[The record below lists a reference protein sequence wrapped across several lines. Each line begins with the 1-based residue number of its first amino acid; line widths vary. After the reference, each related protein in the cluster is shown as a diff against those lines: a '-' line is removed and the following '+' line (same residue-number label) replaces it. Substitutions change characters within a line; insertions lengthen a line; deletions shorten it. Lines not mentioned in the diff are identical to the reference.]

1 MKTKYLLAA
10 MALPLFAACTQD
22 EFMGQENESAASAL
36 QNRIKVGKVTL
47 TGGEADTRIN
57 WETKRWEEGNV
68 LGLFLMDET
77 QYDNQTVVE
86 EENNANKTFFMDQTN
101 WNRMYSLSNYYNTN
115 FPFKFDATDSSW
127 KNDDAVVEGNYFAIA
142 PANNQQ
148 DHLKKLTNRRDAW
161 LYINPVQ
168 KFGGKENATGELN
181 NLRGGIDENQF
192 FLGYTQIYRNQKLT
206 EGEKL
211 QLPIQMRPILG
222 MLDLAIANKDE
233 MPFKVEKIV
242 ISRLDGSPM
251 PTLAY
256 VRPAGVEPEDFG
268 RRQDDDTSL
277 YSQQWNKMAND
288 GNISA
293 FEQRFPGVLKG
304 EAGWQENNTFVEGQ
318 PAFAQPYI
326 YDNYAG
332 LCGEELSNSYW
343 SQASWTRTAARS
355 VVEYS
360 YPGQNGF
367 IPYGCTGE
375 MAQPAYEY
383 VLDFTDADKEG
394 YQLNNGDFFHAYVAL
409 PHSMYLR
416 EYTFTVYGKQYDS
429 ARKRWN
435 DGIIMPDFKGSYVTP
450 VEIGENDGRFTL
462 QNVDLSSEATYL
474 EADIYFDDFR
484 VTRSRIVQTA
494 SADDLL
500 KHLKMYYGEDAAM
513 DANKNMLFY
522 VETMGEFTMTNELV
536 DYVKMLNNNY
546 ATTMGSR
553 ALVYFT
559 KTTGADGYGELVF
572 PKNLSS
578 TNAIDL
584 FYYSKEVNLRNEGEQ
599 VINKPILYNYEQ
611 SDLDALSAFFKSN
624 FWNDRGIFN
633 DGVDLLDKIEPM
645 IADKI
650 FGGIGTITNVEGA
663 KLTIN
668 ALVDTRKAN
677 HREAIL
683 NMEGAEL
690 NLKDAIVLAGRIDAN
705 PWIEN
710 YEKVTYI
717 HNDGVMNMVNSI
729 VFGTVENN
737 NQLNINAAGTSW
749 ITKLLN
755 LTDTSC
761 TTCGKKDAVT
771 TIAEGAALNMM
782 FYKNT
787 GTITANGN
795 LYTNYSFN
803 EGLVEVNADS
813 RISGKNAGTIN
824 VTDAELTPAY
834 NKEQPEVASYSEI
847 HLTNTIDGIIKVEG
861 KESKASLQQYSGDLS
876 TKKIINNGIIYV
888 IGKANVGIE
897 KGTGI
902 IDVTKEA
909 SDNYQA
915 KCNTTDDQYF
925 RFRGET
931 NDSQLRKL
939 ISSENWGKN
948 KVILEFDEAKTYTQ
962 SGDDVEGSKVTN
974 ILVKAGATLN
984 IEGAWNKM
992 ERNNNIDAD
1001 GTLGNSYKACEVEA
1015 GANMIVLN
1023 DKTVVTP
1030 GAEPVAYITIDGT
1043 FRAENRATVK
1053 NASKVIGTGKV
1064 IISCADSKFAWTKA
1078 SGDLTWSKQN

>member
-77 QYDNQTVVE
+77 QYDNQIAVE

-304 EAGWQENNTFVEGQ
+304 EAGWQENNTFVKGQ

-435 DGIIMPDFKGSYVTP
+435 DGIIMPDFKGSYVKP
-450 VEIGENDGRFTL
+450 VETEENDGRFTL
-462 QNVDLSSEATYL
+462 QNVDLSSEKTYL

-522 VETMGEFTMTNELV
+522 VETLGEFTMTNELV
-536 DYVKMLNNNY
+536 DYVRMLNKNY
-546 ATTMGSR
+546 ATTVGSK

-559 KTTGADGYGELVF
+559 RTTGADGYGELVF
-572 PKNLSS
+572 PKNLNS
-578 TNAIDL
+578 TDAIDL
-584 FYYSKEVNLRNEGEQ
+584 FYYNKEVNLRNEGEQ
-599 VINKPILYNYEQ
+599 VINKPILFNYNK
-611 SDLDALSAFFKSN
+611 SDLAAMAAALRSGI
-624 FWNDRGIFN
+624 WTDRGIYN
-633 DGVDLLDKIEPM
+633 DGVDLLDKIEPVA
-645 IADKI
+645 ADRK

-668 ALVDTRKAN
+668 TIVDTREAEN
-677 HREAIL
+677 REAIL

-690 NLKDAIVLAGRIDAN
+690 NLNEAIILAGRIDAN
-705 PWIEN
+705 PCIEDLE
-710 YEKVTYI
+710 YVTYI
-717 HNDGVMNMVNSI
+717 HNDGVMNMVKSI
-729 VFGTVENN
+729 VYGTVENN
-737 NQLNINAAGTSW
+737 NQLNINAKGVSW
-749 ITKLLN
+749 ITRMLN

-761 TTCGKKDAVT
+761 TTCGKENAVVV
-771 TIAEGAALNMM
+771 IDENAALNVEY
-782 FYKNT
+782 YKNT
-787 GTITANGN
+787 GTIIADGN
-795 LYTNYSFN
+795 LYTNFSLN

-813 RISGKNAGTIN
+813 KISGTNNGTIN

-834 NKEQPEVASYSEI
+834 ARWSTKD
-847 HLTNTIDGIIKVEG
+847 LTNTITGVIKVEG
-861 KESKASLQQYSGDLS
+861 KESKASLQQYSGDKE
-876 TKKIINNGIIYV
+876 TKLIINNGMIYV

-902 IDVTKEA
+902 IDVTDVEG
-909 SDNYQA
+909 DNYQA

-925 RFRGET
+925 RFRGEAS
-931 NDSQLRKL
+931 DSKLKKL

-948 KVILEFDEAKTYTQ
+948 KVILEFDKAKTYTQ
-962 SGDDVEGSKVTN
+962 SGDAVAGSNVNN
-974 ILVKAGATLN
+974 ILVKTGATLN
-984 IEGAWNKM
+984 IEGTWNNM
-992 ERNNNIDAD
+992 ERNDNTDAD
-1001 GTLGNSYKACEVEA
+1001 GTLGKSYRACEVEA
-1015 GANMIVLN
+1015 GANMAVLN
-1023 DKTVVTP
+1023 DKEVVTP
-1030 GAEPVAYITIDGT
+1030 GFEPKAYITINGT

-1053 NASKVIGTGKV
+1053 NASKVKGNGTV
-1064 IISCADSKFAWTKA
+1064 IISCADVNFKWIKDSD
-1078 SGDLTWSKQN
+1078 DLTWSKQN

>member
-77 QYDNQTVVE
+77 QYDNQIAVE

-304 EAGWQENNTFVEGQ
+304 EAGWQENNTFVKGQ

-462 QNVDLSSEATYL
+462 QNVDLSSEKTYL

-522 VETMGEFTMTNELV
+522 VETLGEFTMTNELV
-536 DYVKMLNNNY
+536 DYVRMLNKNY
-546 ATTMGSR
+546 ATTVGSK

-559 KTTGADGYGELVF
+559 RTTGADGYGELVF
-572 PKNLSS
+572 PKNLNS
-578 TNAIDL
+578 TDAIDL
-584 FYYSKEVNLRNEGEQ
+584 FYYNKEVNLRNEGEQ
-599 VINKPILYNYEQ
+599 VINKPILFNYNK
-611 SDLDALSAFFKSN
+611 SDLAAMAAALRSGIWK
-624 FWNDRGIFN
+624 DRGIFN
-633 DGVDLLDKIEPM
+633 DGVDLLDKIEPVV
-645 IADKI
+645 ADRK

-668 ALVDTRKAN
+668 TIVNTREAEN
-677 HREAIL
+677 REAIL

-690 NLKDAIVLAGRIDAN
+690 NLNEAIILAGRIDAN
-705 PWIEN
+705 PSIEDL
-710 YEKVTYI
+710 EDVTYI
-717 HNDGVMNMVNSI
+717 HNDGVMNMVKSI
-729 VFGTVENN
+729 VYGTVENN
-737 NQLNINAAGTSW
+737 NQLNINAKGVSW
-749 ITKLLN
+749 ITRMLN

-761 TTCGKKDAVT
+761 TTCGKENAVVV
-771 TIAEGAALNMM
+771 IDENAALNVE
-782 FYKNT
+782 YYENT
-787 GTITANGN
+787 GTIIADGN
-795 LYTNYSFN
+795 LYTNFSLN

-813 RISGKNAGTIN
+813 KISGTNNGTIN

-834 NKEQPEVASYSEI
+834 AEWSTED
-847 HLTNTIDGIIKVEG
+847 LTNTITGVIKVEG
-861 KESKASLQQYSGDLS
+861 KESKASLQQYIGDKATNL
-876 TKKIINNGIIYV
+876 IINNGMIYV
-888 IGKANVGIE
+888 IGKANIGIE
-897 KGTGI
+897 RGTGI
-902 IDVTKEA
+902 IDVTDVEG
-909 SDNYQA
+909 DNYQA
-915 KCNTTDDQYF
+915 KCNTVDDQYF
-925 RFRGET
+925 RFRGEAS
-931 NDSQLRKL
+931 DSKLKRL

-948 KVILEFDEAKTYTQ
+948 KVILEFDKAKTYAQ
-962 SGDDVEGSKVTN
+962 SGDAVAGSKVNN

-984 IEGAWNKM
+984 IEGTWNYLEKG
-992 ERNNNIDAD
+992 NNTDAD

-1015 GANMIVLN
+1015 GANMAVLN
-1023 DKTVVTP
+1023 DKEVVTA
-1030 GAEPVAYITIDGT
+1030 GAEPKAYITINGI
-1043 FRAENRATVK
+1043 FRAENRAIVR
-1053 NASKVIGTGKV
+1053 NASKVKGNGTV
-1064 IISCADSKFAWTKA
+1064 IISCADANFKWIKDSN
-1078 SGDLTWSKQN
+1078 DLTWSKQN